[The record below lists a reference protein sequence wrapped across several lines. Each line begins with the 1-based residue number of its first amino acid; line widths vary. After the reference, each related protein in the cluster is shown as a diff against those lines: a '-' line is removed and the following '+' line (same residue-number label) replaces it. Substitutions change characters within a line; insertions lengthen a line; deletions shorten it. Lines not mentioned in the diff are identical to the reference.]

1 MIKPK
6 ASMMK
11 PFVPLALV
19 LALSACSLAP
29 RYERPVAPVD
39 AAWPTGPAYDANVA
53 AGATPTVPVAEIGW
67 REFFADP
74 YLQSLIESALA
85 NNRDL
90 RVAALN
96 IERARALYQIQS
108 AARLPTINATGDGVR
123 QRTPAALSTSGQART
138 SQQVA
143 VGLGF
148 SAFELDFFGR
158 VANLREQ
165 ALEEFLA
172 TEDARRSSQISL
184 VSEVA
189 NAYLTL
195 LADRQRLRLAQD
207 TLASQR
213 ESFKLT
219 QSRFEYGVANDLE
232 VNQARTSV
240 ETARADAARFTS
252 QIAQDENALR
262 LLVGNALPAEPSPTQ
277 TLRDARLLAEL
288 PAGLPSDLL
297 QYRPDI
303 QQAEHLLRG
312 ANANIGAA
320 RARFFP
326 SISLTSSVGLAST
339 ALSSLFEGGARTWSF
354 SPQIT
359 LPIFDGGAIRANYE
373 GAVVGRDIYVAQ
385 YEQTIQSAFRE
396 VSDALAVRGTIGEQ
410 LDAQQALTDAAQ
422 RTYTLSEAR
431 YRGGIDSYLTSLDS
445 QRALYSAQQGFITTQ
460 LSALT
465 SQVTLY
471 KALGGGLTERRN
483 TAEAAA
489 TGAASTPVR

>member
-1 MIKPK
+1 MIKP
-6 ASMMK
+6 
-11 PFVPLALV
+11 FLPLALV

-39 AAWPTGPAYDANVA
+39 AAWPTGPAYDSSVP
-53 AGATPTVPVAEIGW
+53 AGANPAVPAAEIGW

-74 YLQSLIESALA
+74 YLQSLIEASLA

-90 RVAALN
+90 RIAALN
-96 IERARALYQIQS
+96 IEQARALYQIQS
-108 AARLPTINATGDGVR
+108 AARLPTINATADGVR
-123 QRTPAALSTSGQART
+123 QRTPADLSRTGQASTSN
-138 SQQVA
+138 QVS

-148 SAFELDFFGR
+148 SSFELDFFGR
-158 VANLREQ
+158 IANLREQ
-165 ALEEFLA
+165 ALQEFLA
-172 TEDARRSSQISL
+172 TEEARRSTHISL

-240 ETARADAARFTS
+240 ETARGDAARFTA

-262 LLVGNALPAEPSPTQ
+262 LLVGGALPPEPAPAQ
-277 TLRDARLLAEL
+277 AIGDARLLTAL

-303 QQAEHLLRG
+303 LQVEHRLRG

-326 SISLTSSVGLAST
+326 SISLTAGIGLASP
-339 ALSSLFEGGARTWSF
+339 ALSGLFQGSSRTWSF
-354 SPQIT
+354 APGVT
-359 LPIFDGGAIRANYE
+359 LPIFDSGAIQANYD
-373 GAVVGRDIYVAQ
+373 VSVIGRDIYVAQ
-385 YEQTIQSAFRE
+385 YEQVIQSAFRE
-396 VSDALAVRGTIGEQ
+396 VADALAVRGTIDEQ
-410 LDAQQALTDAAQ
+410 LDAQRSLTDAAQ

-471 KALGGGLTERRN
+471 KALGGGWSERRT
-483 TAEAAA
+483 TADAGNPAA
-489 TGAASTPVR
+489 TSTPIR

>member
-1 MIKPK
+1 MIKL
-6 ASMMK
+6 
-11 PFVPLALV
+11 FTPLALV
-19 LALSACSLAP
+19 AALSACSLAP
-29 RYERPVAPVD
+29 KYERPAAPVD
-39 AAWPTGPAYDANVA
+39 ATWPTGPAYNA
-53 AGATPTVPVAEIGW
+53 ALADGSASAVPAAEIGW

-74 YLQSLIESALA
+74 YLQRLIETALA

-96 IERARALYQIQS
+96 IEQARALYQIQS
-108 AARLPTINATGDGVR
+108 AARLPTINATADGVR
-123 QRTPAALSTSGQART
+123 QRTPADLSLSGR
-138 SQQVA
+138 SSVSNQVS

-158 VANLREQ
+158 IANLREQ
-165 ALEEFLA
+165 ALQDFLA
-172 TEDARRSSQISL
+172 TEEARRSTHISL
-184 VSEVA
+184 VAEVA

-240 ETARADAARFTS
+240 ETARADAALYTA

-262 LLVGNALPAEPSPTQ
+262 LLVGAALPPETAPAQ
-277 TLRDARLLAEL
+277 GIGDARLLTTL

-297 QYRPDI
+297 QNRPDI
-303 QQAEHLLRG
+303 LQAEHRLRG
-312 ANANIGAA
+312 ANADIGAA

-326 SISLTSSVGLAST
+326 SISLTSTIGLASP
-339 ALSSLFEGGARTWSF
+339 ALSGLFQGSSRTWSF
-354 SPQIT
+354 APQVT
-359 LPIFDGGAIRANYE
+359 LPIFDSGAIQANYE

-396 VSDALAVRGTIGEQ
+396 VSDALAVRGTIDEQ
-410 LDAQQALTDAAQ
+410 LDAQRALTDAAR

-445 QRALYSAQQGFITTQ
+445 QRALYAAQQGFITTQ

-471 KALGGGLTERRN
+471 KALGGGWTERRDASA
-483 TAEAAA
+483 TPAA
-489 TGAASTPVR
+489 TSTQVPAGTQAR

>member
-1 MIKPK
+1 MIKP
-6 ASMMK
+6 
-11 PFVPLALV
+11 FLPLALV

-29 RYERPVAPVD
+29 RYERPAAPVD
-39 AAWPTGPAYDANVA
+39 AAWPTGPAYDASVP
-53 AGATPTVPVAEIGW
+53 AGATPAVPAAEIGW

-96 IERARALYQIQS
+96 IEQARALYQIQS
-108 AARLPTINATGDGVR
+108 AARLPTINAAADGVR
-123 QRTPAALSTSGQART
+123 QRTPADLSLTGRS
-138 SQQVA
+138 SVSNQVS

-148 SAFELDFFGR
+148 SSFELDFFGR
-158 VANLREQ
+158 IANLREQ
-165 ALEEFLA
+165 ALQEFLA
-172 TEDARRSSQISL
+172 TEEARRSTHISL

-189 NAYLTL
+189 SAYLTL

-240 ETARADAARFTS
+240 ETARGDAARFTA

-262 LLVGNALPAEPSPTQ
+262 LLVGGPMPAEPAPTVP
-277 TLRDARLLAEL
+277 LGEARLLKTL

-303 QQAEHLLRG
+303 VQAERRLRG

-326 SISLTSSVGLAST
+326 SISLTSSVGLASP
-339 ALSSLFEGGARTWSF
+339 ALSGLFQGSSRTWSF
-354 SPQIT
+354 APQIT
-359 LPIFDGGAIRANYE
+359 LPIFDSGAIQANYDS
-373 GAVVGRDIYVAQ
+373 AVISRDIYVAQ
-385 YEQTIQSAFRE
+385 YEQSIQSAFRE
-396 VSDALAVRGTIGEQ
+396 VSDALAIRGTIDEQ
-410 LDAQQALTDAAQ
+410 LDAQRALTDAAQ
-422 RTYTLSEAR
+422 RSYTLSDAR

-445 QRALYSAQQGFITTQ
+445 QRALYAAQQGYITTQ

-465 SQVTLY
+465 SQVNLY
-471 KALGGGLTERRN
+471 KALGGGWGERRDT
-483 TAEAAA
+483 TAAPTA
-489 TGAASTPVR
+489 TGTTSTPVR